1 MTDANGRHAD
11 YPVDPQ
17 FLNRWSP
24 RAFTGEDIPEGDI
37 LTMLEAARF
46 APSSSNGQPWRFVYT
61 LRGTPEFD
69 KILSSLVPFNQGWA
83 KSASAL
89 MLVISKAKRLADDGE
104 MKPVASHS
112 FDAGSAWMSFA
123 LQAAKMGYFAH
134 GMGGVDFDAARAAFS
149 VPENYTIEIAVAIGK
164 RAPIDTLPEA
174 LAAREVPNHRIAL
187 NEIAFNGVFIG
198 D

>member
-11 YPVDPQ
+11 HPIDPQ

-24 RAFTGEDIPEGDI
+24 RAFTGEDMPEADI

-46 APSSSNGQPWRFVYT
+46 APSSSNGQPWRFVYA
-61 LRGTPEFD
+61 LRGTDAFD
-69 KILSSLVPFNQGWA
+69 KILASLVPFNQGWA

-89 MLVISKAKRLADDGE
+89 MLVISKTKRLTDDGT

-123 LQAAKMGYFAH
+123 LQASKMGYFAH
-134 GMGGVDFDAARAAFS
+134 GMGGVVYEAAQAAFS
-149 VPENYTIEIAVAIGK
+149 ISDNYQVEIAVAIGK
-164 RAPIDTLPEA
+164 RAPIETLPEA

-187 NEIAFNGVFIG
+187 NEIAFNGVFVG

>member
-11 YPVDPQ
+11 HPIDPQ
-17 FLNRWSP
+17 FLTRWSP
-24 RAFTGEDIPEGDI
+24 RAFTGEHMPETDI

-46 APSSSNGQPWRFVYT
+46 APSSSNGQPWRFVYA
-61 LRGTPEFD
+61 LRGTPAFH
-69 KILSSLVPFNQGWA
+69 KILASLVPFNQGWA

-89 MLVISKAKRLADDGE
+89 MLVISKTKRLSDDGTL
-104 MKPVASHS
+104 KPVASHS

-123 LQAAKMGYFAH
+123 LQASKMGYFAH
-134 GMGGVDFDAARAAFS
+134 GMGGVVHEAAQAAFS
-149 VPENYTIEIAVAIGK
+149 ISENYQVEIAVAIGK
-164 RAPIDTLPEA
+164 RAPIETLPET

-187 NEIAFNGVFIG
+187 NEIAFNGVFVG